1 MVTLVEALRLA
12 QERNLDLIQVTE
24 KVSPP
29 VCRLGNYGK
38 YLYWL
43 GKKQK
48 EAKKQRGGQV
58 KGVRL
63 SFGISPH
70 DLEIRARMAEK
81 FLKEG
86 NKIAIEMVLRG
97 REKALPNVT
106 RDKVTQFLE
115 ILNQLVPVQV
125 EGDAKKGP
133 RGFTL
138 IATKK

>member
-1 MVTLVEALRLA
+1 M
-12 QERNLDLIQVTE
+12 
-24 KVSPP
+24 PP
-29 VCRLGNYGK
+29 VCRLGDFGK

-48 EAKKQRGGQV
+48 ETKKQRGGEV

-63 SFGISPH
+63 SFGISQH

-81 FLKEG
+81 FLKDG
-86 NKIAIEMVLRG
+86 NKIAVEMVLRG
-97 REKALPNVT
+97 REKALVGFA
-106 RDKVTQFLE
+106 RDKVSQFLE
-115 ILNQLVPVQV
+115 ILNKLIPVRV

-138 IATKK
+138 IVSKQ